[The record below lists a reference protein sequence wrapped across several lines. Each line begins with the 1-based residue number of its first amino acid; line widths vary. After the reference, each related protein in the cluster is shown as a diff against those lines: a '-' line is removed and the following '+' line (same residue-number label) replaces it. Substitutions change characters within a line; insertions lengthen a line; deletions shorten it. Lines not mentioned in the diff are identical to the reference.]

1 MFENVFSPSPQ
12 LWSGLIAAG
21 IAVPI
26 LIHLINMMRHKKV
39 KWAAM
44 EFLLKSHQK
53 NRSWVWIRQLLL
65 LLSRIAL
72 LLLALFMLAQVGCEN
87 DRVARLLGG
96 KKTHHYV
103 LLDDSYSMGQKDLE
117 GAVFDRAISMISSVA
132 ARAKNRQNQVF
143 TLIPYSRA
151 NRFANQ
157 NNVNT
162 GALDTEQ
169 KNKSIALLDSQLV
182 DTDFDSTIED
192 LKGQLQ
198 LSETSADVRA
208 SLAWVAE
215 MVQNR
220 TEENAI
226 VYLVSDFCER
236 NWKNPEEIKTSI
248 LNIERTGAAVELID
262 CSKSKATNLAVTQLV
277 AVGNVR
283 AAETPLMMEL
293 TVKNF
298 STTTA
303 KKVQVQVE
311 SWEYP
316 LVDQGSRVESVA
328 PEVSRLPTVFI
339 DSIDPG
345 ESVQQAFPVFFNSAG
360 QHTVVAKVESDSL
373 AVDNQRTCVVSIQ
386 KASQVLLVES
396 NPTSASEIFSIVLNP
411 AGTTGIETQTVDEAF
426 LRDCTSEQISQYDT
440 LFLFDVGSISETG
453 VKTLEQYVADGGG
466 VVFFLG
472 PKTNLGFV
480 TQDLYRDGSGVFPIP
495 LERVYEVPERIDG
508 QAADIQAIQHSVF
521 APANSVKNSLLDLV
535 QVSQIA
541 APPLE
546 WNNQTDDLTVEVLA
560 TVRGAKQ
567 HPLVV
572 SKNFGAGRCVAVM
585 TTAGAQ
591 WNNWMG
597 NPTYVPIMLLLQNFV
612 SAGRFSPLDQLVDEP
627 IIPSYPKNEFRQE
640 TTMVVG
646 DSEDRIE
653 IPLSLEAGPKN
664 ETWTTSLDTDKA
676 SIYEFWGN
684 RIDGE
689 IDVRRVSVNVDTSES
704 DLAQADHKEI
714 VTRLAGTQMKLV
726 DWDNFNPEPIIKPAS
741 VLNRLLFC
749 LLIVVL
755 VGEQLLAYATNYHR

>member
-1 MFENVFSPSPQ
+1 
-12 LWSGLIAAG
+12 
-21 IAVPI
+21 
-26 LIHLINMMRHKKV
+26 
-39 KWAAM
+39 M

-53 NRSWVWIRQLLL
+53 NRSWVWIKQLLL

-72 LLLALFMLAQVGCEN
+72 LLLALFMLAQIGCEN

-157 NNVNT
+157 SNVNT
-162 GALDTEQ
+162 DPLNAEQ

-198 LSETSADVRA
+198 LSETAADVRA

-316 LVDQGSRVESVA
+316 VVDQGSRV
-328 PEVSRLPTVFI
+328 
-339 DSIDPG
+339 
-345 ESVQQAFPVFFNSAG
+345 VQTYRQ
-360 QHTVVAKVESDSL
+360 
-373 AVDNQRTCVVSIQ
+373 
-386 KASQVLLVES
+386 
-396 NPTSASEIFSIVLNP
+396 
-411 AGTTGIETQTVDEAF
+411 
-426 LRDCTSEQISQYDT
+426 QY
-440 LFLFDVGSISETG
+440 
-453 VKTLEQYVADGGG
+453 
-466 VVFFLG
+466 
-472 PKTNLGFV
+472 
-480 TQDLYRDGSGVFPIP
+480 
-495 LERVYEVPERIDG
+495 
-508 QAADIQAIQHSVF
+508 
-521 APANSVKNSLLDLV
+521 
-535 QVSQIA
+535 
-541 APPLE
+541 
-546 WNNQTDDLTVEVLA
+546 
-560 TVRGAKQ
+560 
-567 HPLVV
+567 
-572 SKNFGAGRCVAVM
+572 
-585 TTAGAQ
+585 
-591 WNNWMG
+591 
-597 NPTYVPIMLLLQNFV
+597 
-612 SAGRFSPLDQLVDEP
+612 
-627 IIPSYPKNEFRQE
+627 
-640 TTMVVG
+640 
-646 DSEDRIE
+646 
-653 IPLSLEAGPKN
+653 
-664 ETWTTSLDTDKA
+664 
-676 SIYEFWGN
+676 
-684 RIDGE
+684 
-689 IDVRRVSVNVDTSES
+689 
-704 DLAQADHKEI
+704 
-714 VTRLAGTQMKLV
+714 
-726 DWDNFNPEPIIKPAS
+726 
-741 VLNRLLFC
+741 
-749 LLIVVL
+749 
-755 VGEQLLAYATNYHR
+755 